1 MPKRFCSRVTCCAAT
16 NYNDGLW
23 QTRRWRARWSRYW
36 LQFLMDRDNTVAL
49 LHAPARDGIQC
60 GRAPD
65 LSCAETKAGMMPWAS
80 YCIADKQT
88 LSEWRAIM
96 RSEEHT
102 SELQS
107 LMRTSYAVFCS
118 KNK

>member
-1 MPKRFCSRVTCCAAT
+1 
-16 NYNDGLW
+16 
-23 QTRRWRARWSRYW
+23 
-36 LQFLMDRDNTVAL
+36 MDRDNTVAL

-96 RSEEHT
+96 RAGSANCEHLVASARSEEHT

-107 LMRTSYAVFCS
+107 LMRISYAVFCLKKQIETVEHRTQQRAKMCKEQIGS
-118 KNK
+118 R